1 MRNSRTPTAKTWH
14 YLKTEFLTETVAAT
28 LLALGICVFSAP
40 NRIVGGG
47 LSGIASVL
55 YVLFGL
61 PIGTVSLMM
70 NIPLLLLGWRKL
82 GHRFIGRTLR
92 ITIIVSVVMD
102 IMTALLPPYT
112 GEPLIAAVFGG
123 VFSGAGLGIILMRGD
138 STGGTDIIV
147 MLIKKKRPHLSFGFI
162 VLITDCAVVLMA
174 AIAYRNIDTILYG
187 TVMIYAST
195 VVIDRIVDGADAR
208 KLVLIITREE
218 VAVTQSLLTGL
229 GRGVTVIEALGG
241 FSREPISVLLC
252 VTDKRQIFALKS
264 LVRQNDDSAFVV
276 ITHATE
282 TLGTGFK
289 RLLD

>member
-1 MRNSRTPTAKTWH
+1 MKQGRTPTAKAWH
-14 YLKTEFLTETVAAT
+14 YLKTEFLAETAAAA

-55 YVLFGL
+55 YILFGL
-61 PIGTVSLMM
+61 PIGTLSLAM
-70 NIPLLLLGWRKL
+70 NIPLLLLGWRML
-82 GHRFIGRTLR
+82 GRRFILRTLR
-92 ITIIVSVVMD
+92 ITVIMSFIMD
-102 IMTALLPPYT
+102 AMTMLIPPYN
-112 GEPLIAAVFGG
+112 GESLLAAVFGG
-123 VFSGAGLGIILMRGD
+123 VFSGAGLGIILMHGD

-147 MLIKKKRPHLSFGFI
+147 MLIKRNCPHLSFGFI

-174 AIAYRNIDTILYG
+174 ALAYRSIDTILYG

-195 VVIDRIVDGADAR
+195 VVIDRIIDGADAR

-218 VAVTQSLLTGL
+218 KMVTESLLAGL
-229 GRGVTVIEALGG
+229 ERGVTVLNALGG

-252 VTDKRQIFALKS
+252 VVDKRQVFKLKA
-264 LVRQNDDSAFVV
+264 LVRQNDSGAFVV

-282 TLGTGFK
+282 TLGAGFK
-289 RLLD
+289 QLLD